1 MFPGESVVALTG
13 QTQSAEVTAP
23 FQEAGYRTM
32 TAAFHLLQDGTIKYE
47 IKLTGELSTN
57 PLSFGEESPEYGT
70 LVMEGG
76 NAQHHQHMFCARL
89 DMAVDDQEGGKGL
102 YVSEVTCCA
111 VLCHAVLC
119 CGVLCCAVPCCA
131 TLCRA
136 VLRCA
141 VPCCAV
147 PCCALPCHAVL
158 SCPVPCHAML
168 SCSCQTGCMQ
178 LYA

>member
-70 LVMEGG
+70 LVMEGV

-111 VLCHAVLC
+111 A
-119 CGVLCCAVPCCA
+119 LCCAVVCIPVACCAMPCCA
-131 TLCRA
+131 KLQLPSRTHATVCLIRRSCKQTPLKAYA
-136 VLRCA
+136 VV
-141 VPCCAV
+141 VPAY
-147 PCCALPCHAVL
+147 PSLL
-158 SCPVPCHAML
+158 E
-168 SCSCQTGCMQ
+168 
-178 LYA
+178 